1 MNKRV
6 WQLTLALVIA
16 YVGPTA
22 ADDARFLGFT
32 APVPSTWDAQPPE
45 TSMRLLQFR
54 VPGDKAE
61 DANMIM
67 YYFGPGKG
75 GSVTD
80 NIARWRSQFIDVGG
94 DAMEPRVSEFDVGG
108 TPITLVELTG
118 TYARGVGL
126 GPTGEG
132 VPDQT
137 LLAAIIET
145 ADGTVFAQLFGPTET
160 VNAARS
166 GFENF
171 LTGITPIEAP
181 ASEPSQPQGQG
192 G

>member
-16 YVGPTA
+16 YTGPTV

-32 APVPSTWDAQPPE
+32 APVPPTWDAQPPE

-67 YYFGPGKG
+67 YYFGPGRG
-75 GSVTD
+75 GSVAD

-94 DAMEPRVSEFDVGG
+94 DGLEPQVSEFEVRSM
-108 TPITLVELTG
+108 PITLVEFAG
-118 TYARGVGL
+118 TYARGTGL

-132 VPDQT
+132 VPNQT

-160 VNAARS
+160 VDAARK
-166 GFENF
+166 GFEDF
-171 LTGITPIEAP
+171 LSGITPTEEP
-181 ASEPSQPQGQG
+181 ANEPSTPHREG